1 METSENFLQNCL
13 YWHTEISIY
22 RCRINQIRKQL
33 QQLKPKLVSG
43 TTYKKYTSVV
53 QDVHE
58 ALTMLKNTESCVMGV
73 IRKNINFPASPTAGQ
88 LNSHIDSED
97 DLFLAMKNCYNLFI
111 HLQQSF
117 NYLLNEIT
125 MLKTKSKVV
134 EFPASRRRQKGVEKI
149 GEQQVYLS
157 QTLLEVHSN

>member
-43 TTYKKYTSVV
+43 STYKKYTSVV
-53 QDVHE
+53 QDIHE
-58 ALTMLKNTESCVMGV
+58 AFRMLKSSESSVMSV
-73 IRKNINFPASPTAGQ
+73 IRKNINFPAPPTAPQ
-88 LNSHIDSED
+88 INTNVERED
-97 DLFLAMKNCYNLFI
+97 DLFLAMKNCYSLFI

-117 NYLLNEIT
+117 NYFLNEVS

-134 EFPASRRRQKGVEKI
+134 EFPASGRRQKGIEKM
-149 GEQQVYLS
+149 EQPVYLNQS
-157 QTLLEVHSN
+157 LLEVHSN